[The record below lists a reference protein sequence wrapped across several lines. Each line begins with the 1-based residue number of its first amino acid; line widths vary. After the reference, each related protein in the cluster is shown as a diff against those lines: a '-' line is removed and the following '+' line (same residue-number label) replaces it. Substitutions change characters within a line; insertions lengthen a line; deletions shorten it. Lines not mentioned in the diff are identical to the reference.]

1 MKKLEELRSHLK
13 NGKVYRRAD
22 LAKWSSAVD
31 RHLKQLVDNG
41 DLVKLSAGLYLRP
54 KKTVFGKAPADDT
67 ILVSAFLKDKRFLIT
82 SPNAYN
88 ALGVGATQLYNETVV
103 YNHKRHGHFKLGG
116 RSFEFRCKPHFP
128 RRMTEEFLLVDLMNN
143 LYHVAEDQQAVQER
157 VKAKSAQLDGRSLKQ
172 AAQEFGTV
180 RTRKFFENL
189 ERGRPPRRLS
199 AQ

>member
-1 MKKLEELRSHLK
+1 MNKLEELRSHLK
-13 NGKVYRRAD
+13 SGKVYRRAE

-31 RHLKQLVDNG
+31 RHLKQLVDSG

-54 KKTVFGKAPADDT
+54 KQTVFGKAPADDT
-67 ILVSAFLKDKRFLIT
+67 TLVSAFLRDKRFLIT

-88 ALGVGATQLYNETVV
+88 ALGVGATQLYNETIV

-116 RSFEFRCKPHFP
+116 RSFEFRCKPAFP

-143 LYHVAEDQQAVQER
+143 LDQVAEDQHVVQAR
-157 VKAKSAQLDGRSLKQ
+157 VKEKSAQLDGRSLRH

-180 RTRKFFENL
+180 RTRKFFENVVMKGSGH
-189 ERGRPPRRLS
+189 GR
-199 AQ
+199 